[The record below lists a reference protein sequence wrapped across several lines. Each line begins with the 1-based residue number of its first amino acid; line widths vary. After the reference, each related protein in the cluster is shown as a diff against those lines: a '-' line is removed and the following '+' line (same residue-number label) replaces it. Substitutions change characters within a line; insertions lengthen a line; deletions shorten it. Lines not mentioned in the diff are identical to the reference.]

1 MRPKNPER
9 DSPTMVPFGWASEEC
24 GREKEGDTEGA
35 GMIKVGSELEGGR
48 GVGVSVTFLDDG
60 NSRTL

>member
-1 MRPKNPER
+1 
-9 DSPTMVPFGWASEEC
+9 MVPFGWASEEC